1 MSSTLLP
8 CSSPPRLLLRCS
20 VSTPSTQQ
28 SLPSPIPWLLLLPVH
43 QTSASLTINENY
55 DSDVGDDIETFLN
68 KIVPEGRS
76 ALGSIPSKVSCP
88 LLHSR
93 FPLYMFTYIFIIL
106 VSFLPLEG
114 LQKVMLFL
122 PSFYSYGLLTIAMA
136 MLYEMNYSAGGS
148 TASPS
153 QRGQVKSR
161 WKIWE
166 QQKFSFSVST
176 SSFSG

>member
-1 MSSTLLP
+1 
-8 CSSPPRLLLRCS
+8 
-20 VSTPSTQQ
+20 
-28 SLPSPIPWLLLLPVH
+28 
-43 QTSASLTINENY
+43 
-55 DSDVGDDIETFLN
+55 
-68 KIVPEGRS
+68 
-76 ALGSIPSKVSCP
+76 
-88 LLHSR
+88 
-93 FPLYMFTYIFIIL
+93 
-106 VSFLPLEG
+106 
-114 LQKVMLFL
+114 MLFL
-122 PSFYSYGLLTIAMA
+122 PSFYSCGLLTIAMA

>member
-1 MSSTLLP
+1 MLFS
-8 CSSPPRLLLRCS
+8 SSPPPPLLR
-20 VSTPSTQQ
+20 VN
-28 SLPSPIPWLLLLPVH
+28 SLYTAKPPF
-43 QTSASLTINENY
+43 T
-55 DSDVGDDIETFLN
+55 DSM
-68 KIVPEGRS
+68 GRS

-88 LLHSR
+88 LLHS
-93 FPLYMFTYIFIIL
+93 
-106 VSFLPLEG
+106 
-114 LQKVMLFL
+114 
-122 PSFYSYGLLTIAMA
+122 SFYSYGLLTIAMA